1 VFILWPG
8 LKVQMYA
15 LKSLK
20 PRKLMEGKFKTMNL
34 TDKYLVLLDE
44 DTLTLHDVSN
54 LHIMCTY

>member
-1 VFILWPG
+1 
-8 LKVQMYA
+8 MYA

-44 DTLTLHDVSN
+44 YTLTLHDVSN